1 MKRLSLYLFLVLFT
15 LQTPSW
21 TDNIRDFQIEGMSIG
36 ESLLDYMSENE
47 IKKNKRN
54 YVKNRKYYVVGEG
67 PLNLKTYD
75 QMDIYLKSGDETYEI
90 KSLSGMLVI
99 SGKKCLD
106 KKNEIVNE
114 LKQLFKN
121 IKVVNYKDTPHVYD
135 KTGKSTQQQT
145 GFLLKN
151 DDMKDNIRV
160 ECTDW
165 SKKIEKEKNWLDNLS
180 VSATTT
186 EIYKWIDG
194 GYR

>member
-1 MKRLSLYLFLVLFT
+1 MKKFLTILILILT
-15 LQTPSW
+15 LHTPSQA
-21 TDNIRDFQIEGMSIG
+21 DDIRDFQIEGMSIG
-36 ESLLDYMSENE
+36 DSLLDYMSEDE
-47 IKKNKRN
+47 INNSKRD
-54 YVKNRKYYVVGEG
+54 YVKNRKYYVVFTT
-67 PLNLKTYD
+67 NSLKVYD
-75 QMDIYLKSGDETYEI
+75 VVDVYLKSGDKSYKI
-90 KSLSGMLVI
+90 KALFGMLDI

-135 KTGKSTQQQT
+135 KTGKSLQHQT

-151 DDMKDNIRV
+151 DEMKDNIRV

-165 SKKIEKEKNWLDNLS
+165 SKKIEKKKNWRDNLS

-186 EIYKWIDG
+186 EVYNWIYS
-194 GYR
+194 GYK